1 VKKQGSEVK
10 NRLKRFLR
18 RGGKIQIGFG
28 ITSLLSPSLPSV
40 QLLSLVIRVTIV
52 NIMIIMVV
60 TSTITMLIMTIG
72 H

>member
-28 ITSLLSPSLPSV
+28 ITSLTSPSV
-40 QLLSLVIRVTIV
+40 QLVSLVIRVTIV